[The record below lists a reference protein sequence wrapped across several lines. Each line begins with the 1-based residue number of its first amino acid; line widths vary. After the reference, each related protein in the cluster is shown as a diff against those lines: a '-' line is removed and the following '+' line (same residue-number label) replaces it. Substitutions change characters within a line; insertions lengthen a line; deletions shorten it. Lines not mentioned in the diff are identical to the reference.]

1 MKHKT
6 LFYRFDGN
14 LFEYDITLADYN
26 YVYDKALA
34 DGLTDEDEIEAFITD
49 WYEDDAYRE
58 YENQIDKWENE
69 CKYPPYTGDIH
80 GGV

>member
-1 MKHKT
+1 MKYKT

-26 YVYDKALA
+26 YAYDRALA
-34 DGLTDEDEIEAFITD
+34 DGLTDEDEIEKFVTD

-58 YENQIDKWENE
+58 YENQIDKCKEE
-69 CKYPPYTGDIH
+69 FKYPPYTGDIH